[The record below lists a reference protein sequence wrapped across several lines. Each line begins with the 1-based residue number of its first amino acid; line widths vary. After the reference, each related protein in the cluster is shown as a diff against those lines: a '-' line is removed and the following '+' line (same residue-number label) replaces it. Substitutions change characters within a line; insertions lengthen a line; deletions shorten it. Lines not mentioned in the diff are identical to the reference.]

1 VAELAF
7 VVTQTQGQ
15 HLLKFI
21 KYLITCVLMRYVFI
35 CLHDKATTEI
45 IIVSIML
52 QRTIV
57 EAISIK
63 HQFKQIYKAK
73 HNYGR

>member
-35 CLHDKATTEI
+35 CLHDKAITEI

-52 QRTIV
+52 QRIV

-63 HQFKQIYKAK
+63 HQFKQIYKAT
-73 HNYGR
+73 